1 MCARR
6 SACCPAASET
16 VLYVEDEI
24 TVRSLTAHVL
34 RRLGY
39 TVLEAGSGEQAREV
53 VQEQNGPRSICSSPT
68 WCCRTAGGKEL
79 ADWVCARDG
88 ETKLLFTSGYVDEN
102 VLRHHGVSPE
112 MAFLRKPFSPG
123 DLARKLR
130 EVMDEACLPVA

>member
-1 MCARR
+1 ML
-6 SACCPAASET
+6 PGGSET
-16 VLYVEDEI
+16 ILYVEDEI

-39 TVLEAGSGEQAREV
+39 TVLEAGDGEQARDHRA
-53 VQEQNGPRSICSSPT
+53 GAKRAAHRPPLLR
-68 WCCRTAGGKEL
+68 CRPAGSQRQGARRL
-79 ADWVCARDG
+79 GLRARDA
-88 ETKLLFTSGYVDEN
+88 ETKLLFTSGYVDES

-130 EVMDEACLPVA
+130 EVMDDTSCLPAG